1 MAKGYLALVLH
12 AHLPFVRHPEYED
25 FLEERWLYE
34 AITETYIPLYD
45 HFRTMLN
52 DGVRFRLTMSLT
64 PPLVSM
70 LTDGLLQDRYARHI
84 EKLIELARKEV
95 VRTQFQPEFRRTAE
109 RYLERFELCR
119 RVFNDECG
127 RNLVAGFRRLQ
138 DAGVLEI
145 ITCGAT
151 HGFLPLLNPTPEAVR
166 AQVLVAAQHYEE
178 HFGRPPRGI
187 WLPECGYY
195 PGVEEFLK
203 EAGLR
208 FFFVD
213 THGLLLAD
221 RRPQFGVF
229 APVYCP
235 NGVAAFGR
243 DPESSKSVWSSE
255 EGYPGDF
262 EYREFYRDIGYDLP
276 MDYIRPYIHDSGLRV
291 ATGIKYYKITQKGSL
306 EGKQPYDWDRARE
319 KAAIHAGNFLFNRE
333 RQVEYLN
340 TLMGERP
347 PIIVSPYDAELFGH
361 WWFEGPDFLNFLI
374 RKIAYDQETIE
385 LISPLDYLERHPR
398 NQVAQPSFSSWGDKG
413 YAEVWLN
420 GSNDWIYRHLHKAAE
435 RMVYAAGRWR
445 DPDPLTRRV
454 LNQMAREL
462 LLAQSSDWA
471 FIMTTNTMVDY
482 AIRRTKEHTIRFNKL
497 FDMLEAGRI
506 EERYVAELEARDN
519 IFPNLDYR
527 VYQSRPAVAET
538 AAAG

>member
-1 MAKGYLALVLH
+1 MAKGYLTLMLH

-34 AITETYIPLYD
+34 AITETYIPLYN
-45 HFRTMLN
+45 HFRNLVN
-52 DGVRFRLTMSLT
+52 DGIHFRVTMSLT

-70 LTDGLLQDRYARHI
+70 LTDPLLQDRYARHI
-84 EKLIELARKEV
+84 QRLVELAQKEV
-95 VRTQFQPEFRRTAE
+95 VRTQFQPEFKKTAE
-109 RYLERFELCR
+109 RYLERFEMCR
-119 RVFNDECG
+119 GVFNDELG
-127 RNLVAGFRRLQ
+127 RNMVAGFRRLQ

-166 AQVLVAAQHYEE
+166 AQVHVAAQSYTE
-178 HFGRPPRGI
+178 HFGRGPRGI

-195 PGVEEFLK
+195 PGVEEYLK
-203 EAGLR
+203 EAGIR

-213 THGLLLAD
+213 THGILLAD
-221 RRPQFGVF
+221 KRPEFGVF
-229 APVYCP
+229 APIFCP

-255 EGYPGDF
+255 EGYPGDLD
-262 EYREFYRDIGYDLP
+262 YREYYRDIGYDLP
-276 MDYIRPYIHDSGLRV
+276 MEYIKPYVHESGLRV
-291 ATGIKYYKITQKGSL
+291 STGIKYYRVTQKGTL
-306 EGKQPYDWDRARE
+306 DGKQPYNWDAAQS
-319 KAAIHAGNFLFNRE
+319 KAAQHAGNFMFNRE
-333 RQVEYLN
+333 RQIEYLN
-340 TLMGERP
+340 TLMGDRP
-347 PIIVSPYDAELFGH
+347 PVIISPYDAELFGH
-361 WWFEGPDFLNFLI
+361 WWFEGPDFLNYLI
-374 RKIAYDQETIE
+374 RKVAYDQQTIE
-385 LISPLDYLERHPR
+385 LITPGDYLERHPR

-435 RMVYAAGRWR
+435 RMVHAANTWR
-445 DPDPLTRRV
+445 EPNTLERRV

-497 FDMLEAGRI
+497 FDMLEGHKIDESALADMEG
-506 EERYVAELEARDN
+506 RDN
-519 IFPNLDYR
+519 LFPNIDYR
-527 VYQSRPAVAET
+527 VYTSRL
-538 AAAG
+538 AAGVHAAG